1 MDSASTVQFHN
12 TSGTPLP
19 GRVALLSGIEQA
31 RAARFHFEHDR
42 HRWINGRA
50 WVKQQLASH
59 LQVPAPMLHFS
70 ATAHGRPF
78 LPDYPG
84 TDFNLSHSGEWI
96 ALAICPGNGRI
107 GLDIETIDP
116 AFPALEIA
124 REFFLPEECTWLSR
138 GPIDRFFQL
147 WTAKEA
153 LMKATGQGMS
163 LPPDQI
169 RVNLSDDRPVT
180 VTNLQTGTTHPVLS
194 YPGPGNTIV
203 AMVQL
208 CEASI
213 FPHAPG
219 PERGEV
225 SALLH
230 AKSDRT

>member
-1 MDSASTVQFHN
+1 MDSAPSIQFHN
-12 TSGTPLP
+12 TYGFPTPETL
-19 GRVALLSGIEQA
+19 AILSGIEQA

-50 WVKQQLASH
+50 WAKQQLAAH
-59 LQVPAPMLHFS
+59 LQVPGHTLHFS

-84 TDFNLSHSGEWI
+84 TDFNLSHTGEWI
-96 ALAICPGNGRI
+96 ALAICRGNGCI

-116 AFPALEIA
+116 TFPALVIA
-124 REFFLPEECTWLSR
+124 REFFLPEECTWLSN
-138 GPIDRFFQL
+138 GPIIRFFQL

-169 RVNLSDDRPVT
+169 RVSLQDDHPVK

-194 YPGPGNTIV
+194 YSGPGNTIV
-203 AMVQL
+203 AMVYL
-208 CEASI
+208 
-213 FPHAPG
+213 
-219 PERGEV
+219 PEPYGRSGWMAG
-225 SALLH
+225 AL
-230 AKSDRT
+230 DMG